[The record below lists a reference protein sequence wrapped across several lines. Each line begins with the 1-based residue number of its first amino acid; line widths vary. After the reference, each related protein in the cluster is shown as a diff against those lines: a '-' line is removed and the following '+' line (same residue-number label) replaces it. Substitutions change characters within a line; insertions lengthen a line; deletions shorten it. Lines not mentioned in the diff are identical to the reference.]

1 MERLATLAAFMHRDL
16 ESAGVSFLDDG
27 GPSGSGFGAIMG
39 DQDLDLRA
47 EGDGGGGGAAARFRR
62 WFGRG
67 FAMEEKLVRSYV
79 HPGAGGEGGR
89 GRLAESPVLT
99 WSMAIMW
106 ALVFLVLTR
115 DWVADWLEDGE
126 PGAMADA
133 VYWLFHQ
140 GSFHI

>member
-1 MERLATLAAFMHRDL
+1 MHRDL

-27 GPSGSGFGAIMG
+27 GPSGSGFGALMG

-79 HPGAGGEGGR
+79 HPGGGGEGGR

-99 WSMAIMW
+99 WC
-106 ALVFLVLTR
+106 VLPLSWDANSRSRTL
-115 DWVADWLEDGE
+115 ASSLES
-126 PGAMADA
+126 
-133 VYWLFHQ
+133 
-140 GSFHI
+140 SFPA